1 MPDIRNL
8 TKTRLSLPHEDGTVV
23 VLPEGTVHV
32 PRVTTVVLKA
42 VENGL
47 IEVLGAVK
55 QKLSFPINDLLP
67 HEAVAA
73 VDSLQDVDLL
83 RSLLEEAKN
92 KKVQEAIKRR
102 LKLLEG
108 VDDAGQ

>member
-8 TKTRLSLPHEDGTVV
+8 TKTYLSLPHEDGA
-23 VLPEGTVHV
+23 VLIHPGGKIHV
-32 PRVTTVVLKA
+32 TRVTGTVLKA
-42 VENGL
+42 VANGL
-47 IEVLGAVK
+47 VEVLGAVRA
-55 QKLSFPINDLLP
+55 KLAFPINDLLP

-92 KKVQEAIKRR
+92 KKVLEAIKRR
-102 LKLLEG
+102 LKVLEG
-108 VDDAGQ
+108 GDDASQ

>member
-23 VLPEGTVHV
+23 LPPEAKVLV
-32 PRVTTVVLKA
+32 PRVTAAVLKA

-47 IEVLGAVK
+47 VEVLGAVK
-55 QKLSFPINDLLP
+55 QKLAFPINDLLP

-73 VDSLQDVDLL
+73 VDSLQDTDLL

-102 LKLLEG
+102 LKVLEG
-108 VDDAGQ
+108 VDDGGQ

>member
-8 TKTRLSLPHEDGTVV
+8 SKTRLSLPHEDGTMVI
-23 VLPEGTVHV
+23 LPGCKAHV
-32 PRVTTVVLKA
+32 TRVTGAVLKA

-47 IEVLGAVK
+47 VEVLGAVRS
-55 QKLSFPINDLLP
+55 KLAFPINDLLP

-83 RSLLEEAKN
+83 RSLLEETKN
-92 KKVQEAIKRR
+92 KKVQEAIRRR
-102 LKLLEG
+102 LKVLEG
-108 VDDAGQ
+108 GDDAGQ

>member
-23 VLPEGTVHV
+23 IPPEAKVHV
-32 PRVTTVVLKA
+32 SRVTAVVLKA

-47 IEVLGAVK
+47 VVVLGAVRP
-55 QKLSFPINDLLP
+55 KLAFPINDLLP

-92 KKVQEAIKRR
+92 KKVQEAIKKR

>member
-23 VLPEGTVHV
+23 LLPDGKVHV
-32 PRVTTVVLKA
+32 PRVTAAVLKA

-47 IEVLGAVK
+47 VEVLGAVK
-55 QKLSFPINDLLP
+55 QKLAFPINDLLA

-73 VDSLQDVDLL
+73 VDSLQDTDLL

-108 VDDAGQ
+108 ADDAGQ

>member
-1 MPDIRNL
+1 MPDIKNL
-8 TKTRLSLPHEDGTVV
+8 SKTRLSLPHEDGTVV
-23 VLPEGTVHV
+23 ILPGGKVHV
-32 PRVTTVVLKA
+32 TRVTGAVLKA

-47 IEVLGAVK
+47 VEVLGAVK
-55 QKLSFPINDLLP
+55 QKLAFPINDLLP

-92 KKVQEAIKRR
+92 KKVQEAIRRR

>member
-1 MPDIRNL
+1 MPDIKNL
-8 TKTRLSLPHEDGTVV
+8 SKTRLSLPHEDGTVV
-23 VLPEGTVHV
+23 ILPGGKVHV
-32 PRVTTVVLKA
+32 TRVTGAVLKA

-47 IEVLGAVK
+47 VEVLGAVK
-55 QKLSFPINDLLP
+55 QKLAFPINDLLP

-83 RSLLEEAKN
+83 RSLLEEARQ

-102 LKLLEG
+102 LKVLEG
-108 VDDAGQ
+108 GDDAGQ